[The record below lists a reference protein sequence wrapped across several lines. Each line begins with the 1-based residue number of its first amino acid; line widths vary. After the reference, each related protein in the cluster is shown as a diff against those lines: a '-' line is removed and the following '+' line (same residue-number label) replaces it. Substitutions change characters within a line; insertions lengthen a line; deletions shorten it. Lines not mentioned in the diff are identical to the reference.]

1 MTFGALL
8 IWGALMIFILESMN
22 SFKGMAWHEKLFS
35 SLFHSV
41 SSRSAGLTTYDVTQF
56 SEATDIVISSLMF
69 IGASPSSVGGGIRTT
84 TFAIALLFLI
94 NFARGKQV
102 INVFHRQIKLIDVF
116 RSYAVI
122 LLAGIMVMTALL
134 ILTHYGT
141 GNPGCCIAF

>member
-1 MTFGALL
+1 MKSYLA
-8 IWGALMIFILESMN
+8 
-22 SFKGMAWHEKLFS
+22 

-56 SEATDIVISSLMF
+56 SEATDIFISSLMF

-94 NFARGKQV
+94 NFARGNKV
-102 INVFHRQIKLIDVF
+102 INVFQRQIKLIDVF

-122 LLAGIMVMTALL
+122 LTCGHHGDDSIAHFA
-134 ILTHYGT
+134 HYGT
-141 GNPGCCIAF
+141 GCPGRRTAF